1 MWLHLKLRPFRRV
14 IPALQNSYNSQLA
27 KWDWRVVEVVIMTLG
42 LGVSFAQDL
51 VGMIVTMGIIGMAML
66 TVMPMGLIGSGLGT
80 KRGDFFSDLGVE
92 LFN

>member
-1 MWLHLKLRPFRRV
+1 MWLHLKLCPFRRV
-14 IPALQNSYNSQLA
+14 IPVLQNSYNSRLA

-51 VGMIVTMGIIGMAML
+51 VGMIVTMGIRGMAML
-66 TVMPMGLIGSGLGT
+66 MFMPMGLIGPGLGT